1 MPLDYIDSTP
11 LYIQLAKEIEKKVHE
26 GIYTDQIPS
35 ERELMDEY
43 RISRSTVRQC
53 IEKLVRDG
61 VLEKRRGKGTF
72 IAPKPIT
79 DWLGSLKSTNETIE
93 SMGLHPGAK
102 LTEAKIIQV
111 DEHLKKLTG
120 LEEAYYFSRIRY
132 ANQTPIGIEEHYFPV
147 SLGKRLAQYD
157 LNREAFY
164 NLVEKELNLQT
175 FEASQKISAEMI
187 TRKQAKLLETS
198 MKLCM
203 LKTERLVKDVEGNF
217 VEYEQA
223 FYRGDLYS
231 FQLNLA
237 RKN

>member
-11 LYIQLAKEIEKKVHE
+11 LYIQLAKQIEKRVHE

-35 ERELMDEY
+35 ERLLMKEY
-43 RISRSTVRQC
+43 RVSRSTVRQC
-53 IEKLVRDG
+53 IDKLVSDG
-61 VLEKRRGKGTF
+61 ILEKRRGKGTF
-72 IAPKPIT
+72 VAPKPIT

-93 SMGLHPGAK
+93 SMGQNPGAR
-102 LTEAKIIQV
+102 LIESKIVQTNQHIKQ
-111 DEHLKKLTG
+111 LSG
-120 LEEAYYFSRIRY
+120 LNEAYYFSRIRY

-147 SLGKRLAQYD
+147 ELGKRFVHYD

-164 NLVEKELNLQT
+164 DLVEKELNLQT

-187 TRKQAKLLETS
+187 QREQAKLLDTS

-203 LKTERLVKDVEGNF
+203 LKTERLIKDVQGNF

-231 FQLNLA
+231 FQLDLA